1 LLLLKL
7 NNYLT
12 PITERKK
19 HTYVQRDGDSPQNGQ
34 WEEGGLEVV
43 RVTGVFLEGH

>member
-19 HTYVQRDGDSPQNGQ
+19 HTYVQRDSDSSQNGQ
-34 WEEGGLEVV
+34 WEGGLEVV
-43 RVTGVFLEGH
+43 RVTGVLLEWH